1 MGPSPGS
8 APTPPALFSPGVC
21 PAPPPTPGALPF
33 LVSEP
38 RFVLR
43 PPLGNPLGKPS
54 PVQGL
59 PETLLKS
66 YLLREGLP
74 DFPGRMRSSAG
85 SRTGGALPVLFP
97 LGPCTQDQRGCHQ
110 GRSCVGR
117 WVRSSK
123 RQTEASLPML
133 ATGSSSSAGAG
144 ASAHRPSVPSG
155 PDRRGPRGWH
165 GASAGFWKQRV
176 KSASSNLAPKGQ
188 PPAPEVARRPRIATA
203 VQGWLALRGP
213 GVFTEPLLSPRWVA
227 ALTAGGSGWGPPPG
241 ALPAHG
247 ERGLCSPSPS
257 YITFWQ
263 SHSCPDKPPEWAG
276 RRPWWGAGEEELAD
290 SA

>member
-1 MGPSPGS
+1 
-8 APTPPALFSPGVC
+8 
-21 PAPPPTPGALPF
+21 
-33 LVSEP
+33 
-38 RFVLR
+38 
-43 PPLGNPLGKPS
+43 
-54 PVQGL
+54 
-59 PETLLKS
+59 
-66 YLLREGLP
+66 
-74 DFPGRMRSSAG
+74 MRSSAG

-110 GRSCVGR
+110 GRSRVGR
-117 WVRSSK
+117 WARSSK

-227 ALTAGGSGWGPPPG
+227 ALTAGGSGWGAPPAPFPPMG
-241 ALPAHG
+241 RGVFALQALPTSLSGKVTRAQTSHLSG
-247 ERGLCSPSPS
+247 QGGVLGRELGKRSWLTQPDRRAAPELWAPSLGPGRSPSACSDPGMAEWLKS
-257 YITFWQ
+257 LFTFFQ
-263 SHSCPDKPPEWAG
+263 LRLCPGVLGLSCG
-276 RRPWWGAGEEELAD
+276 MCQCL
-290 SA
+290 